1 MKLLP
6 ILNMFD
12 LLKIVIPFLLNM
24 ARITVKPVYKGHSR
38 KPEYLLYMSS
48 CPLYTG

>member
-1 MKLLP
+1 
-6 ILNMFD
+6 MFD

-24 ARITVKPVYKGHSR
+24 VRITVKPVYKKNSGET
-38 KPEYLLYMSS
+38 EYLFFMSS